1 MRPDTAFQKIGGE
14 VGVKRLVETFY
25 DIVETDP
32 RGRLVHEMHVGRFGM
47 DHVRDAQ
54 FAFLC
59 GFFGGPRY
67 YVERT
72 GHSDLR
78 LIHGHLDIGRDQA
91 DAWLDCMIA
100 AIERVGLEPS
110 LKQTLMRGFAR
121 AADVLVHGGR

>member
-32 RGRLVHEMHVGRFGM
+32 RGQLVHEMHFGRFGM

-59 GFFGGPRY
+59 GFLGGPRY
-67 YVERT
+67 YVERM

-78 LIHGHLDIGRDQA
+78 LIHDHLEIGRDQA

-100 AIERVGLEPS
+100 AIDQIGLDPS
-110 LKQTLMRGFAR
+110 LKETLMRGFNR
-121 AADVLVHGGR
+121 AADALVDSVH